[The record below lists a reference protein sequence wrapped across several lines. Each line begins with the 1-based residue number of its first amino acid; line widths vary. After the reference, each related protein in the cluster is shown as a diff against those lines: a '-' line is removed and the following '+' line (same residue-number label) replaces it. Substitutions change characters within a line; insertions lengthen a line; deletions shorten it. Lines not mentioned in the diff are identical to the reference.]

1 MMPVV
6 RAVVLIILLVAAPAY
21 AQAPRWTVDVTPA
34 SYVEAWELNDS
45 VEHLTGIQ
53 AGIDRRVWRSVAV
66 RAEGLLLHVHQAG
79 DDTWLRGASLGMRAR
94 RPFGVAQG
102 RRVRVTELFLDVA
115 GGWAGA
121 AKRVPPTGTRYNYLA
136 LIGGGVEAPLAGL
149 KLALGI
155 RWLHI
160 SNGGR
165 EGRFAN
171 PDIQSLGASVGLG
184 YAF

>member
-1 MMPVV
+1 MFAV
-6 RAVVLIILLVAAPAY
+6 RAGLACVWLLVAAPAF

-53 AGIDRRVWRSVAV
+53 AGVDRRVWRGLAL
-66 RAEGLLLHVHQAG
+66 RAEALFLHVHQAG
-79 DDTWLRGASLGMRAR
+79 DDTWLRGASFGIRAR
-94 RPFGVAQG
+94 K
-102 RRVRVTELFLDVA
+102 RVRITQLFLDVG

-121 AKRVPPTGTRYNYLA
+121 AKRVPPSGTRYNYLA
-136 LIGGGVEAPLAGL
+136 LVGGGVEVPWSGIRLS
-149 KLALGI
+149 LGA
-155 RWLHI
+155 RWLHL

-165 EGRFAN
+165 EGRLAN
-171 PDIQSLGASVGLG
+171 PDIQSLGAAAGVS

>member
-1 MMPVV
+1 MKAPV
-6 RAVVLIILLVAAPAY
+6 RLWIWALLIVAAWPAPAL

-45 VEHLTGIQ
+45 VEHLTGLQ
-53 AGIDRRVWRSVAV
+53 AGIDRRVWRSMAI
-66 RAEGLLLHVHQAG
+66 RAEGMVLHVHQDG

-94 RPFGVAQG
+94 K
-102 RRVRVTELFLDVA
+102 RVRTAQLFLDIA

-121 AKRVPPTGTRYNYLA
+121 GERVPPSGTKYNYLA
-136 LIGGGVEAPLAGL
+136 IIGGGVEAPWSRVRVTLSA
-149 KLALGI
+149 
-155 RWLHI
+155 RWLHL

-165 EGRFAN
+165 EGRLAN
-171 PDIQSLGASVGLG
+171 PDIQSLGGFAGVG